1 MKKFNLLALA
11 LLFCLG
17 LSAKSEIDRPKLVV
31 GIVVDQMRW
40 DYLYYYYD
48 EYREDGLKRL
58 LNEGFS
64 CENTMI
70 NYVPTVT
77 AIGHSSIYTGSV
89 PSITG
94 IAGNDF
100 LLNGHHVTSV
110 TDTTVTPIGAVNP
123 GPRTGKCSPRN
134 LLAGTIGDA
143 LKIATDFKSKVFGV
157 AIKDRASILPAG
169 HAADAAYWWDM
180 TSGHFITSSY
190 YMDKLPMWVTT
201 FNKTHQ
207 QESGK
212 NINEM
217 PLGVTLTFQMAE
229 ELLSRERLGKDEF
242 TDLLAISISPTDG
255 VGHAFSTR
263 GKENHDVYM
272 QLDKEL
278 AHFLNKLDQTVGHD
292 NYLLFLS
299 ADHGAIHNPNF
310 SRSHKIPSYGWD
322 GSATDR
328 MLQEGLKAKFGADGK
343 YIKAIMDM
351 RIYLN
356 TDFIEKS
363 GLDYAAVKQEAV
375 RLLREDPQFLYVVD
389 YDNIESQSIP
399 QVLRERIIN
408 GYHHGRTG
416 DIGVMLRANMMHG
429 KAGADYKG
437 TTHGTWSPEDA
448 HIPQIFF
455 GWHVNKGAT
464 STPTYIV
471 DAAPTVCAMLHIQMP
486 NGCIGN
492 AIQEVFKK

>member
-190 YMDKLPMWVTT
+190 YMDNLPRWVMTG
-201 FNKTHQ
+201 Q
-207 QESGK
+207 SD
-212 NINEM
+212 
-217 PLGVTLTFQMAE
+217 PP
-229 ELLSRERLGKDEF
+229 SRARCQA
-242 TDLLAISISPTDG
+242 TA
-255 VGHAFSTR
+255 
-263 GKENHDVYM
+263 
-272 QLDKEL
+272 
-278 AHFLNKLDQTVGHD
+278 
-292 NYLLFLS
+292 
-299 ADHGAIHNPNF
+299 
-310 SRSHKIPSYGWD
+310 SR
-322 GSATDR
+322 
-328 MLQEGLKAKFGADGK
+328 
-343 YIKAIMDM
+343 
-351 RIYLN
+351 
-356 TDFIEKS
+356 
-363 GLDYAAVKQEAV
+363 AAC
-375 RLLREDPQFLYVVD
+375 P
-389 YDNIESQSIP
+389 
-399 QVLRERIIN
+399 
-408 GYHHGRTG
+408 
-416 DIGVMLRANMMHG
+416 
-429 KAGADYKG
+429 
-437 TTHGTWSPEDA
+437 
-448 HIPQIFF
+448 
-455 GWHVNKGAT
+455 
-464 STPTYIV
+464 
-471 DAAPTVCAMLHIQMP
+471 AAA
-486 NGCIGN
+486 
-492 AIQEVFKK
+492 